1 MSVRQREREREREVR
16 EYSRIIGEREIHGR
30 SEGHCTAERRKSIVL
45 MEGIQ
50 VSLARP
56 SDKTV

>member
-1 MSVRQREREREREVR
+1 MSARERELR

-30 SEGHCTAERRKSIVL
+30 TEGHCTAEGRKSIVL

-56 SDKTV
+56 SDKAVWK